1 MTKQDRQQELQK
13 QREVDQI
20 SDFVNDHYAQFGAY
34 PMEVQTETSF
44 YTFDQYWSILDEE
57 EHQILVQDAEYCYYL
72 IRGLLELGSDELS
85 EGKK

>member
-44 YTFDQYWSILDEE
+44 YTFDQYWSILDKGRSE
-57 EHQILVQDAEYCYYL
+57 QIPIHA
-72 IRGLLELGSDELS
+72 RLS
-85 EGKK
+85 QA

>member
-44 YTFDQYWSILDEE
+44 YTFDQYWSILDKARSE
-57 EHQILVQDAEYCYYL
+57 QI
-72 IRGLLELGSDELS
+72 
-85 EGKK
+85 